1 MELLCEIDLQSF
13 LQVNLPTAT
22 KALFSGRKVEE
33 KKLFLEDSL
42 KVLKALVSKL
52 QERIF
57 CSH

>member
-33 KKLFLEDSL
+33 KKLFLKDSL
-42 KVLKALVSKL
+42 KVKALVSKL